1 MPILTTPTKRSFSVA
16 VACDDEHWQLRLSG
30 PVDLASGADLLDM
43 ADIMATFRVA
53 DTDID
58 LSDVSFI
65 NTAGLQA
72 VEEVCQRIER
82 NGGSA
87 RTSHDSEAVSFLRSQ
102 DTTWRN
108 DNDIPTGA
116 VGWPTHGR

>member
-1 MPILTTPTKRSFSVA
+1 MPILTSPTNRSFSMA
-16 VACDDEHWQLRLSG
+16 VACDHGHWQLRLSG

-43 ADIMATFRVA
+43 ADIMATFRVV

-65 NTAGLQA
+65 STAGLQA

-82 NGGSA
+82 TGGSA
-87 RTSHDSEAVSFLRSQ
+87 RTSHDSEAVSCLRSQ
-102 DTTWRN
+102 DTLWRN
-108 DNDIPTGA
+108 DHDKP
-116 VGWPTHGR
+116 